1 MIKPKLILLII
12 AIATASVF
20 AQNPDQNAPT
30 IVSFAT
36 EDGGTIYGNSYGKGK
51 HAVVLVHGGRF
62 NKESWAKQAP
72 ALVKAGFRV
81 LAIDLRGYGKSTGP
95 GQQDIFSAPLHLD
108 VLGAVRY
115 LRENGAK
122 TVGLLGGSLG
132 GGTAGDAVA
141 HAKPGEIS
149 RLVTLAG
156 FWSHKRGEHINV
168 PLLVIMTRDDANSE
182 GLRLPRIQKEF
193 DKVPAKKELVLLEG
207 SAHAQFM
214 FDTPDS
220 EKIMKMIIKFLKKH

>member
-1 MIKPKLILLII
+1 VLGQK
-12 AIATASVF
+12 
-20 AQNPDQNAPT
+20 PDQNTPAL
-30 IVSFAT
+30 VSFTT
-36 EDGGTIYGNSYGKGK
+36 EDGGTIYADLYGKGK

-72 ALVKAGFRV
+72 ELVKAGFRV

-95 GQQDIFSAPLHLD
+95 GQKDIFSAPLHLD
-108 VLGAVRY
+108 VLAAVRY

-122 TVGLLGGSLG
+122 SVGLLGGSLG
-132 GGTAGDAVA
+132 GGAAGDAVA

-214 FDTPDS
+214 FDTDDS
-220 EKIMKMIIKFLKKH
+220 AAIMKKVIKFLSKSK